1 MRWLMICYSALVCV
15 CVLCVADDVWGWM
28 GGGILSDE
36 DKDSRGSLNTHRHT
50 HPYIHTYPS
59 EHVNLCGPA
68 PSTGNSW
75 KPRLSLH
82 GDALRADGTTGVRG
96 HKETE
101 GKAKLSFLLGAVIM
115 AAPEYSR
122 IQLNIW
128 NLIWD
133 SGIIFIF
140 PWKILSISL
149 KRPKPFQESGKPLK
163 DWVIQSIWKNPGSEI
178 KFSLKDPEDHGQDL
192 FDSLIAQFSIFNCWR
207 ISMYLKMFHKLLT
220 CGIYFGLH
228 EHLYWLLVL
237 KKV

>member
-1 MRWLMICYSALVCV
+1 MRGWWRVRLNGGR
-15 CVLCVADDVWGWM
+15 DFVWWGQRQQ
-28 GGGILSDE
+28 GVI
-36 DKDSRGSLNTHRHT
+36 KHTQTHTPIHT
-50 HPYIHTYPS
+50 HLSYPILRS
-59 EHVNLCGPA
+59 MWTSVA
-68 PSTGNSW
+68 PPRSTGNSC

-133 SGIIFIF
+133 SRIIFIF

-149 KRPKPFQESGKPLK
+149 KRPKSFQESRKPLK
-163 DWVIQSIWKNPGSEI
+163 DWLSHSFYLEESWKWN
-178 KFSLKDPEDHGQDL
+178 Q
-192 FDSLIAQFSIFNCWR
+192 IFP
-207 ISMYLKMFHKLLT
+207 
-220 CGIYFGLH
+220 
-228 EHLYWLLVL
+228 
-237 KKV
+237 